1 MDVNFLTFQ
10 QFNDP
15 ALAENL
21 VELLIENRIAYEEEE
36 ETVVVNPLTAI
47 NNELTRVYRVRIN
60 ANDFTR
66 VNQLLKDRD
75 DQYINDV
82 EKDYYLFD
90 FTNDE
95 LTEILEKEDEWSS
108 FDHEL
113 AKKILAERGV
123 DVDIVKLSC
132 LSEARLNEL
141 RQPEKQ
147 QTTWKYLGYF
157 FAVMGGVLGIFI
169 GWHLSAHKKTLPNGE
184 QIYAYNEKDRKQGK
198 IILCV
203 AIFFLLLS
211 IILRFTLNPIQN

>member
-1 MDVNFLTFQ
+1 MSVNFLTFQ

-21 VELLIENRIAYEEEE
+21 VELLIENKIAYEVEDEIM
-36 ETVVVNPLTAI
+36 TINPLTAI
-47 NNELTRVYRVRIN
+47 NNELTKVYRVRIN
-60 ANDFTR
+60 ADDFTK
-66 VNQLLKDRD
+66 VNQLLKERD

-113 AKKILAERGV
+113 AKKILTDRGV

-132 LSEARLNEL
+132 LSESRLNKL
-141 RQPEKQ
+141 KQPEAP
-147 QTTWKYLGYF
+147 QTFWIYIGYILSLF
-157 FAVMGGVLGIFI
+157 GGLLGIFI
-169 GWHLSAHKKTLPNGE
+169 GWHLSSHKKTLPSGE
-184 QIYAYNEKDRKQGK
+184 QIYAYNETDRKHGR
-198 IILCV
+198 IIFYLGIVCFIIWIV
-203 AIFFLLLS
+203 LKFMIFN
-211 IILRFTLNPIQN
+211 RQD

>member
-1 MDVNFLTFQ
+1 MSVNFLTFQ

-21 VELLIENRIAYEEEE
+21 VELLIENKIAYEVEDEIM
-36 ETVVVNPLTAI
+36 TINPLTAI
-47 NNELTRVYRVRIN
+47 NNELTKVYRVRIN
-60 ANDFTR
+60 ADDFTK
-66 VNQLLKDRD
+66 VNQLLKERD

-113 AKKILAERGV
+113 AKKSLAERGV
-123 DVDIVKLSC
+123 DVDIVKLTC
-132 LSEARLNEL
+132 ISESRLNEL

-147 QTTWKYLGYF
+147 QTTWKYLGY
-157 FAVMGGVLGIFI
+157 
-169 GWHLSAHKKTLPNGE
+169 
-184 QIYAYNEKDRKQGK
+184 
-198 IILCV
+198 
-203 AIFFLLLS
+203 
-211 IILRFTLNPIQN
+211 